1 MGKQSK
7 RTNPMD
13 TTLTSGNL
21 QSFLRLLD
29 EKGVT
34 PKRFTVAL
42 SDGRLADALDEKA
55 TYKHRDEVRKLYGL
69 EPLVAPELPPL
80 LVFDDTHIASVDL
93 SEPHDPDAFWHTTKQ
108 SPARYVYDTF
118 RTNVIARARPIMES
132 SGDVQIPYADLSRN
146 TNVRAILDT
155 QGVGDHDPSKLSKII
170 AAMIKKQPNGEALKN
185 GLLNDGSA
193 NLFACG
199 SVLVSV
205 RWDGVGREWN
215 AFVWSPDVDVDAGLR
230 VFSGNLKL

>member
-1 MGKQSK
+1 
-7 RTNPMD
+7 MD

-34 PKRFTVAL
+34 PRRFTIAL

-55 TYKHRDEVRKLYGL
+55 TYEHRDEVRKLIGL
-69 EPLVAPELPPL
+69 DPLVAPEPPPL
-80 LVFDDTHIASVDL
+80 LVFDDSHIASVDL
-93 SEPHDPDAFWHTTKQ
+93 SKPHNPDTFWRTTKE

-118 RTNVIARARPIMES
+118 RANVIARARPIEM
-132 SGDVQIPYADLSRN
+132 SGGVVQIPYADLSRN
-146 TNVRAILDT
+146 TNVREILDA
-155 QGVGDHDPSKLSKII
+155 QGVGDHDPSKLSRII
-170 AAMIKKQPNGEALKN
+170 ASMIKKQPNGEPLKD

-193 NLFACG
+193 NLFPCG
-199 SVLVSV
+199 PVLVRVIWSD
-205 RWDGVGREWN
+205 DGRGWIVFDWHPDFDVG
-215 AFVWSPDVDVDAGLR
+215 AGRR